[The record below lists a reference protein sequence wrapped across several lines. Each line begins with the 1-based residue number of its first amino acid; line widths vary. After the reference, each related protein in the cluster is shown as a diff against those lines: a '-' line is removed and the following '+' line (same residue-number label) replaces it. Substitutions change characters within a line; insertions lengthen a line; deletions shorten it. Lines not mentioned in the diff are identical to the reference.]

1 MDFKAS
7 PTTFSPNFGQTQSSK
22 EPIKRWLVNPK
33 TKQANKL
40 AFYDNHQP
48 IKENHVKQ
56 QQQHKTIKENQ
67 LPSTLILDLGPGSD
81 FFKKGQNNGVSSS
94 GFDQKEKVSVFDPN
108 TNWPSLGQKLQK
120 KATEGPDLYNFNGY
134 KNEQRPRGATGF
146 NNEQR
151 SPVTEFNDEQRVR
164 ATGFNNEQRS
174 PPTSVFNTG
183 YNYDQRLSVYNN
195 EHNNNEQPRPKKSI
209 FNDEYRNQQGQNRFV
224 NNEQKNEQE
233 YEHRPPITA
242 IRNEERPPKS
252 VFNNG
257 YNKGTPK
264 PQDSG
269 FFNEYNGG
277 QRLNNEQRPKVSVF
291 NNEQKQQGSGYNNE
305 QRSQG
310 SEFNNEQ
317 RPKGSGYNNEQ
328 RPQGSGYN
336 NEQRPPGSGY
346 NNEQRPPATGF
357 KRPTPSVFD
366 NEYKRPPRTVFN
378 SEHNKNNNE
387 HNRPSSVLNNDYR
400 NEQRPAPPVTPAP
413 LHNYPP
419 VKPAF
424 SIFKNDYRTPILT
437 KNDKKKKLTP
447 KIEQR
452 PLLAKVEER
461 PTLPL
466 NAKKIKPKPAI
477 ENTRWP
483 PPGHGQHYQ
492 EPVYLP
498 PQPQRPVQPKQV
510 QPVQPVLFQPAPE
523 QQPIPQNGYLASQ
536 NQQPNQPS
544 QQGNLLKGIDYKT
557 IRR

>member
-7 PTTFSPNFGQTQSSK
+7 PTTFSP
-22 EPIKRWLVNPK
+22 IKPRVQERWLVNPK
-33 TKQANKL
+33 RKQANKL

-48 IKENHVKQ
+48 IKENHVN
-56 QQQHKTIKENQ
+56 QQHKTIKENQ

-81 FFKKGQNNGVSSS
+81 FFKKGQNDGPSSS

-120 KATEGPDLYNFNGY
+120 KATEGPDLYNFNAY
-134 KNEQRPRGATGF
+134 KNEQRPRGSTGFNNEQRSPVIGFNNEQKSPATGF

-151 SPVTEFNDEQRVR
+151 SPT
-164 ATGFNNEQRS
+164 
-174 PPTSVFNTG
+174 TSVFN
-183 YNYDQRLSVYNN
+183 NYDQRSSVYNN
-195 EHNNNEQPRPKKSI
+195 EYYSNEQPRPKKSI

-242 IRNEERPPKS
+242 LKNEERLIKS
-252 VFNNG
+252 ALNNG
-257 YNKGTPK
+257 YSKGTPK

-269 FFNEYNGG
+269 FFNEYNG
-277 QRLNNEQRPKVSVF
+277 QRLNNEQRPKGSVF
-291 NNEQKQQGSGYNNE
+291 NNEQKPQGSGYNNE
-305 QRSQG
+305 QRPQ
-310 SEFNNEQ
+310 
-317 RPKGSGYNNEQ
+317 GSGYNNEQ

-387 HNRPSSVLNNDYR
+387 HNRPSSVFNNDYR

-413 LHNYPP
+413 LHNYPQ

-424 SIFKNDYRTPILT
+424 SIFKNDYRTPILN

-447 KIEQR
+447 KIEPR

-461 PTLPL
+461 PTLPV

-492 EPVYLP
+492 EPVYLSPQP
-498 PQPQRPVQPKQV
+498 PLPPQRPVQPK
-510 QPVQPVLFQPAPE
+510 PVQPVLFQPAPE
-523 QQPIPQNGYLASQ
+523 QQTIPQNGYLASQ
-536 NQQPNQPS
+536 NQQKIQPS
-544 QQGNLLKGIDYKT
+544 QQGNLLQGIDYKT